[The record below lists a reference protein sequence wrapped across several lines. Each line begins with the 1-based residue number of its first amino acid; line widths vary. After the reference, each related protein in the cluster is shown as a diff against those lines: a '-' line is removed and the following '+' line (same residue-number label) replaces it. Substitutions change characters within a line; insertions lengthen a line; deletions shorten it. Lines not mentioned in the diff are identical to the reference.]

1 MKEYIIAVSIVI
13 LLVVLTFVLVIFLP
27 KPETFFCI
35 RDIYPQLL
43 LLEKAEYYNI
53 IKKECTSVSFEEEK
67 KKISGKVIKKDWSEC
82 CKDYPMNNST
92 LKKTFE
98 ILSQIDGIVSV
109 KLREILPKVDSF
121 SKKGNPEVNDLVE
134 YCMPIT
140 VSRAR
145 KGTVWVDG
153 ESKYLV
159 EGQGLLYDTSREH
172 AVCNKTREKI
182 LLLVLEVKRPSF
194 LPRGIA

>member
-1 MKEYIIAVSIVI
+1 MKEYIIAVSVVI

-35 RDIYPQLL
+35 KDTYPQLL

-67 KKISGKVIKKDWSEC
+67 KKISSKVIKKDWSEC

-92 LKKTFE
+92 LKNTFE

-121 SKKGNPEVNDLVE
+121 SKKGNPEVNNLVE

>member
-1 MKEYIIAVSIVI
+1 MKEYIIAVSVVI

-35 RDIYPQLL
+35 KDTYPQLL

-67 KKISGKVIKKDWSEC
+67 KKISSKVIKKDWSEC

-121 SKKGNPEVNDLVE
+121 SKKGNPEVNNLVE

>member
-35 RDIYPQLL
+35 KDTYPQLL

-53 IKKECTSVSFEEEK
+53 IKKECASINFENEK
-67 KKISGKVIKKDWSEC
+67 KKITSKVIKKDWSEC

-92 LKKTFE
+92 LKNTFE

-109 KLREILPKVDSF
+109 KLREILPRVDSF

-182 LLLVLEVKRPSF
+182 LLLILEVRRPSF

>member
-1 MKEYIIAVSIVI
+1 MKEYIIAASIVI
-13 LLVVLTFVLVIFLP
+13 LLIVLTFVLVIFLP

-35 RDIYPQLL
+35 KDTYPQLL

-53 IKKECTSVSFEEEK
+53 IKKECNSFSFEEEK
-67 KKISGKVIKKDWSEC
+67 KKISSKVLKKDWSEC

-98 ILSQIDGIVSV
+98 ILSQIDGITSI

-121 SKKGNPEVNDLVE
+121 SKKGNPEVNDLIE

-145 KGTVWVDG
+145 KGTIWVDG
-153 ESKYLV
+153 ETKFLV

-172 AVCNKTREKI
+172 AVCNKTRENI
-182 LLLVLEVKRPSF
+182 LLLIIEVKRPSF